1 MRSQRPAW
9 SGRDA
14 GVECPALCWSCL
26 RPLPSADRR
35 RFPLR
40 AQGRFKVPVALR
52 CVASVVRESLVL
64 PPASSPS
71 LRSSRSPS
79 RSGGSREAASRWHR
93 FTLAPGVELQISDS
107 VSVPPPGA
115 RRMAWLNR
123 LIARLLE
130 QLEDT
135 PP

>member
-1 MRSQRPAW
+1 
-9 SGRDA
+9 
-14 GVECPALCWSCL
+14 
-26 RPLPSADRR
+26 
-35 RFPLR
+35 
-40 AQGRFKVPVALR
+40 
-52 CVASVVRESLVL
+52 
-64 PPASSPS
+64 
-71 LRSSRSPS
+71 
-79 RSGGSREAASRWHR
+79 
-93 FTLAPGVELQISDS
+93 VELQISDS